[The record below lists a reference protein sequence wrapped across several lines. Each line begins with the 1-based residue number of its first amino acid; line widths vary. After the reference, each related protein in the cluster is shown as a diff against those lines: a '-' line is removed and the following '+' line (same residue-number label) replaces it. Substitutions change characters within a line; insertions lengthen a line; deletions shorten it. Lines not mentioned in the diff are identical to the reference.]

1 MPIRHHFSKFDRITW
16 LRSIGCVFYAP
27 LDYENGLV
35 DIISVT
41 TFTTSGGG
49 AGGTVT
55 FDANQNAYLFQRGS
69 GRGQA
74 GHWNNLNLN
83 LQITN
88 NVVQYYTFLF
98 ECNFQSTIGRS
109 PCVGGYTTS
118 SQNTHLNGGMV
129 TAYDAYNWHNY
140 SFVSNGGI
148 GEIYRD
154 DILINSGFTTSLVKN
169 YGSIQATTI
178 NSYVSIGKSDTN
190 GTAQATNLYAKQ
202 IYVFNTA
209 LSIQTIMQ
217 VRATE

>member
-1 MPIRHHFSKFDRITW
+1 MRHLTMKTDLWI
-16 LRSIGCVFYAP
+16 L
-27 LDYENGLV
+27 
-35 DIISVT
+35 SVELHLQQV
-41 TFTTSGGG
+41 GGG

-55 FDANQNAYLFQRGS
+55 FDANQNAYRFQRGS

-88 NVVQYYTFLF
+88 NVVQYYTFLY
-98 ECNFQSTIGRS
+98 ECNFQNTIGRS
-109 PCVGGYTTS
+109 PAVGGYTSS
-118 SQNTHLNGGMV
+118 SQNTHLNGGYIY
-129 TAYDAYNWHNY
+129 AYDSYNWHNY
-140 SFVSNGGI
+140 SVVSNGGI
-148 GEIYRD
+148 GEIYID
-154 DILINSGFTTSLVKN
+154 DVLTSSGFTVSLVKN

-178 NSYVSIGKSDTN
+178 NSYVSIGKSDTS
-190 GTAQATNLYAKQ
+190 GTSQATNLYAKQ

>member
-1 MPIRHHFSKFDRITW
+1 MSIRHHFSKFDRIAW

-35 DIISVT
+35 DIISET

-55 FDANQNAYLFQRGS
+55 FDANQNAYLFQKGS

-74 GHWNNLNLN
+74 GQWDNLNLN

-88 NVVQYYTFLF
+88 NVVQYYTVLS
-98 ECNFQSTIGRS
+98 ECNFQNGTGRG
-109 PCVGGYTTS
+109 PYVGGYTSS
-118 SQNTHLNGGMV
+118 SQDTCIS
-129 TAYDAYNWHNY
+129 TTIFSAYDANNWHSY

-148 GEIYRD
+148 GETYRD
-154 DILINSGFTTSLVKN
+154 DVLLNSGYTTSLYKS
-169 YGSIQATTI
+169 YGSIQAWI
-178 NSYVSIGKSDTN
+178 VNSYVSIGRSDTT
-190 GTAQATNLYAKQ
+190 GSAQATSLYAKQ